1 MNQDV
6 SNQYFLKS
14 GNKQFDEHLPDDL
27 KLDILDLLSN
37 AKAQV
42 SLLITN
48 MDTGNVI
55 VSYNEELKMVSASII
70 KVLILLS
77 ALEKVQE
84 GELSLNSE
92 IQLNQENILED
103 TEVFEYGER
112 AYTLDELLNWMIIN
126 SDNTATNCL
135 IDLLTMDS
143 INTYAIGLSLK
154 QTKLERK
161 MLDFEAIQNGFN
173 NYTSAIDI
181 KILYDALYQ
190 NRILTPEL
198 CEYAIRTLKRQR
210 HKQLAMRYIYDDV
223 IIAHKT
229 GSLDNLYHDVCIFYL
244 EHINYYFGMFVSD
257 AVDSEY
263 AAKLIGRIS
272 KMIYEYYKEK

>member
-14 GNKQFDEHLPDDL
+14 GIKQFDEHLPDDL
-27 KLDILDLLSN
+27 KLDILDLISN

-92 IQLNQENILED
+92 IQLNQENILGD

-244 EHINYYFGMFVSD
+244 EHITYYFGMFVSD

>member
-92 IQLNQENILED
+92 IQLNQENILGD

-244 EHINYYFGMFVSD
+244 ENITYYFGMFVSD